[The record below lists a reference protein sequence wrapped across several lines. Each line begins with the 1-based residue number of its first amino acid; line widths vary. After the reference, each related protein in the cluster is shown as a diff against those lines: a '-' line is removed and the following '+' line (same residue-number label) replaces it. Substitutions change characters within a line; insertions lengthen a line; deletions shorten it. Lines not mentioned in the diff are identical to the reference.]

1 MMPKPDSDMPLLSTS
16 EQSEEALV
24 PISKA
29 ATLISH
35 ALKLRS
41 ASHYALHPV
50 EAVVQYHRDPAEIVG
65 EESHGGIDFQQAE
78 AHYRAGA
85 QGLRLSEIPQLP
97 QQLRELSRL
106 ASVDRAGRKSLRQWA
121 EEQGHVIDEAAFFC
135 CWHEQGKRGG
145 AEHQVYHD
153 EECGRWFNAPYAY
166 LHPVTGILAHDL
178 HDENVVRLPE
188 TEGLA
193 VIDPYISLARI
204 GTWAALK
211 LAEVGYETPC
221 DDPFIDAA

>member
-1 MMPKPDSDMPLLSTS
+1 MRPMMLMPDSDMPLLSSS

-29 ATLISH
+29 AALISL

-41 ASHYALHPV
+41 TNHYALHPV

-106 ASVDRAGRKSLRQWA
+106 ASVDRAGRKSLRQWS
-121 EEQGHVIDEAAFFC
+121 EEQGHVIDEAAFFAAGMIKASVVVPSIRSIMTRLSDVGSMPPMPTC
-135 CWHEQGKRGG
+135 ILSLESSLTTYMMKTW
-145 AEHQVYHD
+145 
-153 EECGRWFNAPYAY
+153 CGFPKPRDSP
-166 LHPVTGILAHDL
+166 
-178 HDENVVRLPE
+178 
-188 TEGLA
+188 
-193 VIDPYISLARI
+193 
-204 GTWAALK
+204 
-211 LAEVGYETPC
+211 
-221 DDPFIDAA
+221 